1 MAQDVSICNPYRVR
15 SQESE
20 LSCHQR
26 FGTVPRTL
34 EKDAGLT
41 LCIARRGAS
50 LTGSCVQAAKTPE
63 HEVEVGVSSRMSFL
77 LSGPSFRIIRR
88 PSRALGGSS
97 GPRRH
102 LNHQRGRLSLCSV
115 SAHPGDPQRAGMGGA
130 DSHHFIDHGGG
141 PLSRR
146 AVSVGACG
154 GQVSRERVVYDHHE
168 RAAVDGKVDVG
179 RHAFACMPTR
189 LVIRYD
195 GWHHKKGVLPL

>member
-102 LNHQRGRLSLCSV
+102 LNHQRGRLSLCCV
-115 SAHPGDPQRAGMGGA
+115 SAHPGDLNRGDLQQ
-130 DSHHFIDHGGG
+130 IDTARKTIKFGEIPIKKDEHG
-141 PLSRR
+141 
-146 AVSVGACG
+146 
-154 GQVSRERVVYDHHE
+154 D
-168 RAAVDGKVDVG
+168 
-179 RHAFACMPTR
+179 
-189 LVIRYD
+189 I
-195 GWHHKKGVLPL
+195 W